1 MILNAEQS
9 MVQEMMRNY
18 AQNQLK
24 PTAAHRDKTHEFPVQ
39 ELKDLGALGAMGMN
53 GAVLEWIMSLW
64 CLQLKKLLQAMVPFR
79 QS

>member
-24 PTAAHRDKTHEFPVQ
+24 PTAAHRDKTHEFPAQ
-39 ELKDLGALGAMGMN
+39 ELKRLRCPRRYGDDCA
-53 GAVLEWIMSLW
+53 
-64 CLQLKKLLQAMVPFR
+64 R
-79 QS
+79 

>member
-24 PTAAHRDKTHEFPVQ
+24 PTAAHRDKWMVRAANHEI
-39 ELKDLGALGAMGMN
+39 LT
-53 GAVLEWIMSLW
+53 
-64 CLQLKKLLQAMVPFR
+64 QACAHTGRPANSKIRIEVDPPR
-79 QS
+79 I

>member
-24 PTAAHRDKTHEFPVQ
+24 PTAAHRDKTHEFPAQ
-39 ELKDLGALGAMGMN
+39 ELKDLGALGIWG
-53 GAVLEWIMSLW
+53 
-64 CLQLKKLLQAMVPFR
+64 
-79 QS
+79 

>member
-24 PTAAHRDKTHEFPVQ
+24 PTAAHRDKTHEFPAQ
-39 ELKDLGALGAMGMN
+39 ELKDLGALGAMGM
-53 GAVLEWIMSLW
+53 AVLEWIMYLW